1 MFRILT
7 IVIVAMLLSPATYIM
22 SLRFVR
28 FAESFKREATLFPSN
43 VVECLWGLG
52 FAMLMSV
59 VLVVLMVLI
68 ITLID
73 LVRRQAS

>member
-22 SLRFVR
+22 ALGFARFVG
-28 FAESFKREATLFPSN
+28 SIKREVTLFPSN

-52 FAMLMSV
+52 FAMLMSGV
-59 VLVVLMVLI
+59 IVVLMILI